1 MYYKWNDVL
10 PIDKGVATFPC
21 PCESRLYKV
30 LYNMACIIHYIEIF
44 FLLRSSI
51 IYIYLLATSNYVV
64 ENFNANVKLVSTTCA
79 NVYVNAIFGMKQNF
93 LLFIAQR
100 PSMPKLIMKP
110 ENYSNH

>member
-1 MYYKWNDVL
+1 M
-10 PIDKGVATFPC
+10 
-21 PCESRLYKV
+21 
-30 LYNMACIIHYIEIF
+30 
-44 FLLRSSI
+44 
-51 IYIYLLATSNYVV
+51 LATSNYVV

-100 PSMPKLIMKP
+100 PSMPKLIKKP